1 MDDRVASH
9 YSENLELAYVI
20 ARNVK
25 DAGRDLNRLTTAD
38 LATVDEFH
46 IRGRKATLELAAQ
59 MNLSADSHVLDIGSG
74 LGGPART
81 LAETYGCQVTGIDLT
96 QAFCTAATAMSE
108 WVGLRKRVSF
118 KQGDATNLSFDDKMF
133 DAAMTI
139 HVAMNIAA
147 KDKMYM
153 EARRVVKPGGIF
165 AVYDVLQGEGGEV
178 LYPVPWARDPSIS
191 HLATSDQM
199 KTLLVGAGFKL
210 RDVQDST
217 EESQSFFERMTAQMA
232 KTGSPPV
239 AWRLFLGDDFPTMA
253 RNQVRNVTE
262 RRIRTVSFICVA

>member
-1 MDDRVASH
+1 
-9 YSENLELAYVI
+9 L
-20 ARNVK
+20 
-25 DAGRDLNRLTTAD
+25 GR
-38 LATVDEFH
+38 
-46 IRGRKATLELAAQ
+46 G
-59 MNLSADSHVLDIGSG
+59 
-74 LGGPART
+74 
-81 LAETYGCQVTGIDLT
+81 
-96 QAFCTAATAMSE
+96 
-108 WVGLRKRVSF
+108 VSF
-118 KQGDATNLSFDDKMF
+118 KQGDATNLPFGDKKF

-147 KDKMYM
+147 KDKMYS
-153 EARRVVKPGGIF
+153 EAHRVVKPGGIF

-191 HLATSDQM
+191 HLATPDQM
-199 KTLLVGAGFKL
+199 KTLLIGSGFKL

-217 EESQSFFERMTAQMA
+217 EESQSFFERVTAQMA
-232 KTGSPPV
+232 KTGVPPV